1 MTWNVTMK
9 ILTREWMDLMTGLG
23 NTCSCRYVAST
34 SSYEVEAMTT
44 VNGLEREHDIDCGNE
59 DTHCE

>member
-1 MTWNVTMK
+1 MT
-9 ILTREWMDLMTGLG
+9 ILTREWMDLMTGLR

-34 SSYEVEAMTT
+34 SSYEVEAITT
-44 VNGLEREHDIDCGNE
+44 VNGLECEHDIDCGNE